1 MDRLSGTLF
10 DVESRPMNLLRAAL
24 ILTLLTGL
32 AGCALRPAWHWEK
45 PKASDDD
52 YERDVKFCKQQTY
65 SGTDYMVTTESVRR
79 MHACL
84 ESKGWRKTAN

>member
-1 MDRLSGTLF
+1 MDRLSAARKRVEFRPTNIGRSILVGILF
-10 DVESRPMNLLRAAL
+10 AA
-24 ILTLLTGL
+24 L

-45 PKASDDD
+45 ANATDED

-79 MHACL
+79 MHHCL
-84 ESKGWRKTAN
+84 ESKGWRKSAN